1 MCVSIFCLFY
11 SKKKRRACFVEFLA
25 KVLTVLRENKNQLL
39 HNYAISVLLNIYF
52 FSFLEWYNFNLK
64 EAAQSLP
71 GISRKKKKTK
81 TKFKKVISSQKW
93 LLHYRIS
100 FFFFVSYKEYMC
112 FVLFCIYD
120 GFIKLAKRRLEQCIR
135 LLIDFGV
142 PHRTA
147 HGTQV
152 ARG

>member
-100 FFFFVSYKEYMC
+100 FFFFSFLIRNTC
-112 FVLFCIYD
+112 VLFCFVFTTDLLSWQSD
-120 GFIKLAKRRLEQCIR
+120 GWSSAFVC
-135 LLIDFGV
+135 
-142 PHRTA
+142 
-147 HGTQV
+147 
-152 ARG
+152 